1 MTCPAH
7 LVARCLSV
15 AIALVT
21 ASAPIAAQTQESAP
35 PLARAIP
42 KVDTLLGEIR
52 VDPYFWLR
60 DDARSAPEV
69 ISHLEAEN
77 RYTDS
82 RMRHT
87 EGLQKK
93 LYQEMVG
100 RIKETDLSVPE
111 YVDGAWY
118 YTRTVKG
125 QQYPI
130 FCRRQGSLK
139 APEQVLLDENALAGS
154 RPYSRVGV
162 RQVSPDGNILAY
174 TWDTTGG
181 EWYTLMLKDLRTGRL
196 LPDRIDS
203 VNYEVEWAADNRT
216 LFYGRNDAAH
226 RAFRVHR
233 HELGGSGSD
242 GVVFED
248 LDPLFNVDLAKSKD
262 RAYLFINSESFTSS
276 DTRYLPAGQP
286 GGEWRVLLPRA
297 PDVVYSVEHH
307 GGDFLIR
314 TNDGAINFK
323 LVRTPVSDPSRAS
336 WTEIVPGRDSV
347 LLEDLDVFRDQVAL
361 YERGNAVRRIR
372 VLDFQSGQTY
382 EVAFP
387 EEISTFERATNPE
400 SDTDLVRFTYTSLI
414 TPPSVYDFDMK
425 RKTRAL
431 KKRTEVPRYQPER
444 YATERTWAVAGDG
457 TRVPVSLLYRK
468 PLMKDGNRPMLL
480 YAYGSYGY
488 STDPWF
494 NSNIF
499 SLVDRGFVY
508 AIAHIR
514 GGQEMGR
521 AWYDDGKMLRKKN
534 TFTDFT
540 AAAERLVR
548 DGYTASDR
556 LAIRGGS
563 AGGLL
568 MGAVTNMRPDL
579 FRAVVADVPFVD
591 VINTMLDAS
600 IPLTTQEWQQWG
612 NPSREPDFSYMKS
625 YSPYDNVAARAYP
638 AILVTAGLND
648 PRVGYWEPAKWVAK
662 LRATKTDSNTLLLK
676 TNMGAGHGGSSGRY
690 DYLEE
695 MAFRYAFVLDQVRV
709 VLP

>member
-1 MTCPAH
+1 MMRPSRLSHRCFVAAILAFAISTPA
-7 LVARCLSV
+7 
-15 AIALVT
+15 
-21 ASAPIAAQTQESAP
+21 AAQAQGSAP
-35 PLARAIP
+35 PVARQVP
-42 KVDTLLGEIR
+42 KVDTLHGEVR

-60 DDARSAPEV
+60 DDTRSAPEV
-69 ISHLEAEN
+69 IGYLEAEN

-82 RMRHT
+82 SMRHT
-87 EGLQKK
+87 EVLQRT
-93 LYQEMVG
+93 LYREMVG

-130 FCRRQGSLK
+130 FCRRRGSLE
-139 APEQVLLDENALAGS
+139 APEQVLLDENALAGR
-154 RPYSRVGV
+154 RPYSRVGL

-181 EWYTLMLKDLRTGRL
+181 EWYTLVLKDLRTGRL
-196 LPDRIDS
+196 LPDRVDS

-216 LFYGRNDAAH
+216 LFYGRDDAAH
-226 RAFRVHR
+226 RAFRVYR
-233 HELGGSGSD
+233 HELGESGAD
-242 GVVFED
+242 TVVFED
-248 LDPLFNVDLAKSKD
+248 LDPLFNVDLSKSKD
-262 RAYLFINSESFTSS
+262 RSYLFINSESFTSS
-276 DTRYLPAGQP
+276 DTRYLPAGRP
-286 GGEWRVLLPRA
+286 RAEWQVLLPRV

-307 GGDFLIR
+307 GADFLIR

-323 LVRTPVSDPSRAS
+323 LVRAPVADPSRDN
-336 WTEIVPGRDSV
+336 WTEIVPARDSV
-347 LLEDLDVFRDQVAL
+347 LLEDLDVFRGHAAL
-361 YERGNAVRRIR
+361 YERGNAVSRIR
-372 VLDFQSGQTY
+372 VLEFRSGTTY
-382 EVAFP
+382 EVDFP
-387 EEISTFERATNPE
+387 EEISTFERGTNPE
-400 SDTDLVRFTYTSLI
+400 YDTGVVRFTYSSPI

-425 RKTRAL
+425 RKTRVL
-431 KKRTEVPRYQPER
+431 KKRTEVPRYQPAR

-468 PLMKDGNRPMLL
+468 PLTRDGSRPMLL
-480 YAYGSYGY
+480 YAYGSYGA

-494 NSNIF
+494 NSSIF

-540 AAAERLVR
+540 AAAEHLIQG
-548 DGYTASDR
+548 GYTARDR

-612 NPSREPDFSYMKS
+612 NPSREPDYSYMKS
-625 YSPYDNVAARAYP
+625 YSPYDNVAARTYP

-690 DYLEE
+690 DYLKEV
-695 MAFRYAFVLDQVRV
+695 AFRYAFVLDQVKL